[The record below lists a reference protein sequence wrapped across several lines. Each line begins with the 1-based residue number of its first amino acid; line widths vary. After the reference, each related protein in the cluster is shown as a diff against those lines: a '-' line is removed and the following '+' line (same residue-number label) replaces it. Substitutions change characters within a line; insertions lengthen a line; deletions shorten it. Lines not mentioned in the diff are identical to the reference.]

1 MSEAT
6 QNSQRPKSGRSKFEG
21 IKNFHA
27 KVKFFVILK
36 FFTWLNLAIVF
47 GFIRGTSQM
56 PLQNFLP
63 ELKGL
68 VKKSI
73 DLDLILKI
81 RYPFYCPAILV
92 EVDTL
97 DSTDN

>member
-1 MSEAT
+1 
-6 QNSQRPKSGRSKFEG
+6 
-21 IKNFHA
+21 
-27 KVKFFVILK
+27 
-36 FFTWLNLAIVF
+36 
-47 GFIRGTSQM
+47 M